1 MVCVRIRRW
10 HKGYGILSQRDIS
23 LCGHGNLELLKPHST
38 MHDENKRAATLPMQV
53 TLWRPQET
61 GSFEQIS
68 SWIAKRPTESSNEMD
83 EWEGFHLLAS
93 TRSYVIAECMHGGKF
108 EPHAMLS
115 LQEQT
120 PAWSVN
126 HDMT

>member
-1 MVCVRIRRW
+1 
-10 HKGYGILSQRDIS
+10 
-23 LCGHGNLELLKPHST
+23 

-68 SWIAKRPTESSNEMD
+68 SWIAKRPTDSSNEMD

-93 TRSYVIAECMHGGKF
+93 TRSYVIAECMYGGKF

-126 HDMT
+126 HDMTWSWACLIYTHTLLSTLDVSHTKINQNPKHGCAQ